1 MDGVGLL
8 VLLIVFGSLAV
19 FAGSGRARND
29 LLRRQG
35 DSRIDAALHR
45 TAPTDATGM
54 VLCRRCGAEGSERA
68 GRCARCGAAL

>member
-1 MDGVGLL
+1 VDGVGLL
-8 VLLIVFGSLAV
+8 VLLIVFGSLAL
-19 FAGSGRARND
+19 FAGSGRARKD

-35 DSRIDAALHR
+35 DSRIDATLYR
-45 TAPTDATGM
+45 TTPTDATGM